1 MKSKHLFFSLL
12 TFAMLVMSSCSE
24 KDTDYAERFIGEYNI
39 TLTPNLVATIDMGQI
54 PITFEKITTTC
65 NIVKEDDKGNVKIV
79 IEPINGVIGRI
90 ELEAFCDGL
99 GMHIEDY
106 SYNGSIAINEI
117 DKINCNIKLKNRE
130 VMALVYEYKN
140 DNRDSINFVYNDL
153 LVEVRC
159 DTQVWNEQWFAGLS
173 FDGTDKD

>member
-12 TFAMLVMSSCSE
+12 AFAMLVMSSCSE

-117 DKINCNIKLKNRE
+117 DKINCNIKLKGSTVSYTSTKTYSWNSS
-130 VMALVYEYKN
+130 VTGKATLNYSGI
-140 DNRDSINFVYNDL
+140 DQS
-153 LVEVRC
+153 C
-159 DTQVWNEQWFAGLS
+159 DITGNIEFYATISTVNNI
-173 FDGTDKD
+173 